1 MIAMLA
7 YYGDRISEHMT
18 ETPEGYLICHDVPIA
33 RVGEQ
38 EYHAREIGLDGDG
51 ERIVAVKRYP
61 EDVFAAATL
70 ASFEGKDVTDQ
81 HPPENISVATH
92 NMYSRGH
99 VENVRRRGDFIV
111 ADLHV
116 KDLKLI
122 QDIKNGTMREV
133 SCGYT
138 CYYAPDGN
146 GYKQTEIRGNHV
158 AVVPKG
164 RAGAAV
170 AIKDNAAEKGGEKG
184 GNRKMSKFS
193 EAVLK
198 AFGMAAKDAKPE
210 EMDELTKL
218 AHAALEAEPAEK
230 APEAD
235 PAAEKKEP
243 AKDVDVERA
252 PKGDDLGTKLDKL
265 IEMMGEL
272 MKKNDREEKALTDE
286 KDIDDLIEKLTKR
299 EAAEELAEEAAE
311 NDPQAAVTLPVK
323 KAEELDAC
331 GAETPETR
339 DAKIELLKAVRPAVA
354 AIKDKTERAKVAD
367 ALLNAMRAGA
377 MSDIVKAQ
385 HDAAAKANDATA
397 RKNFDKMCEE
407 QQNIYNALNAHAKKK
422 EEK

>member
-1 MIAMLA
+1 MLA

-38 EYHAREIGLDGDG
+38 EYYAREIGLEGDG
-51 ERIVAVKRYP
+51 ERVVTVKRYP
-61 EDVFAAATL
+61 EDVFAAAAL
-70 ASFEGKDVTDQ
+70 ASFEGKDVTDR
-81 HPPENISVATH
+81 HPPENISAATH
-92 NMYSRGH
+92 QMYSRGH
-99 VENVRRRGDFIV
+99 VENVRRSGDFIV

-116 KDLKLI
+116 KDPKLI
-122 QDIKNGTMREV
+122 HDIKTGVMREV

-146 GYKQTEIRGNHV
+146 GFKQTEIRGNHV

-198 AFGMAAKDAKPE
+198 AFGMAAQDAKPE

-235 PAAEKKEP
+235 PAAEEKKEP
-243 AKDVDVERA
+243 AKDVDEERA

-299 EAAEELAEEAAE
+299 EAAEEIAEEAAE

-367 ALLNAMRAGA
+367 ALLNAMRGGA

-385 HDAAAKANDATA
+385 HDAATEANDAA
-397 RKNFDKMCEE
+397 RLTKYEKACAE
-407 QQNIYNALNAHAKKK
+407 QKSAYDERNPHKQKK
-422 EEK
+422 EGK

>member
-1 MIAMLA
+1 MLA

-38 EYHAREIGLDGDG
+38 EYHAREIGLEGDGD
-51 ERIVAVKRYP
+51 RVVAVKRYP

-81 HPPENISVATH
+81 HPPENISVSTH
-92 NMYSRGH
+92 NLYSRGH

-122 QDIKNGTMREV
+122 QDIKSGAMREV

-158 AVVPKG
+158 AVVPRG

-198 AFGMAAKDAKPE
+198 AFGMAAQDAKPE

-235 PAAEKKEP
+235 PAAEKKET
-243 AKDVDVERA
+243 AKDVEVERA

-272 MKKNDREEKALTDE
+272 MKKNDREEKTLTDE

-299 EAAEELAEEAAE
+299 EAAEEFAEEAAE

-331 GAETPETR
+331 GAETPATR

-354 AIKDKTERAKVAD
+354 AIKDKAERAKVAD
-367 ALLNAMRAGA
+367 ALLNAMRGGA

-397 RKNFDKMCEE
+397 RKNFDKVCEE
-407 QQNIYNALNAHAKKK
+407 QQSVYNELNPHTKKK